1 MLGSLWKQAM
11 CPVYK
16 LTNACNSLNRTD
28 MIITEILTV
37 IFSVVFISVT
47 YRLRWCSNRM
57 RFCIP
62 LCCFS
67 IIFLCKN
74 AVVLVF
80 DVFCSV
86 WCMTCHSKNALLRL
100 KVQLSNSTIKK
111 TLIYSTAL
119 CLMHLM
125 MCKDRKQLD
134 IRPLSQ
140 LNGGASSLS
149 SSQLKH
155 LPFAHLV
162 FDVRYHKYKCW
173 QIEQTNSHDSPWWRW
188 FESLTADIK
197 F

>member
-57 RFCIP
+57 HFCIP

-74 AVVLVF
+74 AVVLVS

-86 WCMTCHSKNALLRL
+86 WFQI
-100 KVQLSNSTIKK
+100 QLSKK
-111 TLIYSTAL
+111 PFLYSTAL

-140 LNGGASSLS
+140 LNGVASSLS

-162 FDVRYHKYKCW
+162 FDVCYHKYKCW